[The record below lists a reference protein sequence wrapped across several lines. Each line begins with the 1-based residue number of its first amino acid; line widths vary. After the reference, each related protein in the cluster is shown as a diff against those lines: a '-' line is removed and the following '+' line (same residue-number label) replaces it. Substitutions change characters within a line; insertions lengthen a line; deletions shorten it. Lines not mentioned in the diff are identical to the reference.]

1 MITATANVTQAKEQI
16 GPAVFEVANEGGD
29 ALPNPRALAQADPA
43 APVEAPPAESV
54 APAKK
59 EESKNAGAAPSK
71 DE

>member
-1 MITATANVTQAKEQI
+1 VAITATANVTQAKEQI

-29 ALPNPRALAQADPA
+29 ALPNPRALAQADP
-43 APVEAPPAESV
+43 VEAPPAETA